1 MLTVISWIRTRD
13 REKSTFIVYTATK
26 PLQGRKRRS
35 KMLCQRDNRRYDSSL
50 VSAAPC
56 FPAFTHNRPSGCGL
70 GKGKHSEDGPK
81 ILPALQKYITE
92 WVTSQI
98 NLYILGSNLCWYIL
112 RRGLESELDPD
123 NDGVL
128 IVHLPRQE
136 S

>member
-1 MLTVISWIRTRD
+1 M
-13 REKSTFIVYTATK
+13 
-26 PLQGRKRRS
+26 P
-35 KMLCQRDNRRYDSSL
+35 CQRDNRRYDSLL
-50 VSAAPC
+50 VSVAPCC
-56 FPAFTHNRPSGCGL
+56 FPAFTHNRPSGRGL

-98 NLYILGSNLCWYIL
+98 NLYILGSNLCRYFL

-123 NDGVL
+123 NEGVL